1 MFDGNQMGLMTWND
15 NHAELVVERS
25 EFHHNRVASTYKD
38 GDPVGHQIYVGSI
51 GRFTLIDSYVHAGA
65 HGHLVKTRARENR
78 IVNNRLTDE
87 ARERRAT
94 SWSSRTAASL
104 LCWGT
109 SSSKVRTA
117 KTGTLFHMVP
127 KATLGRETSCIW

>member
-1 MFDGNQMGLMTWND
+1 MERQ
-15 NHAELVVERS
+15 ARELVVERS

-65 HGHLVKTRARENR
+65 HGHLVRAAPERTGLSTIGSPTRP
-78 IVNNRLTDE
+78 
-87 ARERRAT
+87 ERRAT

-117 KTGTLFHMVP
+117 KTRDIVSYGAE